1 MKFRT
6 FLLLLI
12 LFLPSCGY
20 EPLYSS
26 KGQNFAIGDI
36 NINGEKRLINLFK
49 SKTERLKN
57 ESDNI
62 YDLEVNINKTK
73 NTISKDK
80 KGNPSIY
87 SLTISVTIILKQ
99 DKKINKT
106 KTFTQNTSYNNMEN
120 KFDLKR
126 QEKNLETQLLDKII
140 ENFIFFTQSIS

>member
-1 MKFRT
+1 M
-6 FLLLLI
+6 
-12 LFLPSCGY
+12 PSCGY

-26 KGQNFAIGDI
+26 KGQNFTIGDI

>member
-1 MKFRT
+1 MKFRI

-26 KGQNFAIGDI
+26 KGQNFTIGDI

>member
-1 MKFRT
+1 M
-6 FLLLLI
+6 
-12 LFLPSCGY
+12 PSCGY

-26 KGQNFAIGDI
+26 KGQKFTIGDI
-36 NINGEKRLINLFK
+36 NIVGEKRLINLFK

-99 DKKINKT
+99 DEKINKT